1 MPAHHAS
8 DRASIYL
15 TDHPRD
21 LTMSG
26 HTYLSTSGYEFTGYS
41 ATAGFAPA
49 ASICRGFPALPASAA
64 RRSPPACSTARWS
77 AFSPPRGPLLSRTR
91 SRSCGI
97 FGKARLEDDRY
108 TIDGLSLI
116 DALNTARNDQFT
128 AQCPKV
134 FLSQGFGGCLVP
146 VAPNTVTGSLTSV
159 SSAALFTDTARG
171 EASDTFAAGT
181 IRFTSGP
188 NAGLKALEILSF
200 ASGGVIATFE
210 PFYYLPQIGDNYTM
224 VRGCRKR
231 RQDCEAR
238 EGARDLQQHRQ
249 FRRLP
254 VGSDQQR
261 LRAVGAEMTADDLI
275 RAARRCLATP
285 FRHQGRV
292 PARRSTCAGLLAEVA
307 RPTVARCAIS
317 RATAR
322 SPPAIRCCVPS
333 MRSPT

>member
-1 MPAHHAS
+1 MKSVVTDAATRVLCLRLLPVTG
-8 DRASIYL
+8 ASIYL

-41 ATAGFAPA
+41 ATAGFAPGSLDLQGISGVAGISRAQIA
-49 ASICRGFPALPASAA
+49 AGLFDGAVVSIFATS
-64 RRSPPACSTARWS
+64 WS
-77 AFSPPRGPLLSRTR
+77 APIEDEEPIVR
-91 SRSCGI
+91 GI

-238 EGARDLQQHRQ
+238 EG
-249 FRRLP
+249 
-254 VGSDQQR
+254 GSGTFNNI
-261 LRAVGAEMTADDLI
+261 VNFGGF
-275 RAARRCLATP
+275 P
-285 FRHQGRV
+285 WV
-292 PARRSTCAGLLAEVA
+292 PTSSVYGQWGQK
-307 RPTVARCAIS
+307 
-317 RATAR
+317 
-322 SPPAIRCCVPS
+322 
-333 MRSPT
+333 

>member
-1 MPAHHAS
+1 MKSVVAAYATRVLCLRIVPVTG
-8 DRASIYL
+8 ASIYL
-15 TDHPRD
+15 TDHPHD

-26 HTYLSTSGYEFTGYS
+26 HTYLSTLGYEFTGYS
-41 ATAGFAPA
+41 ATAGFAPGSLDLQGISGVAGISRAQIA
-49 ASICRGFPALPASAA
+49 AGLFDGAVVSIFATS
-64 RRSPPACSTARWS
+64 WS
-77 AFSPPRGPLLSRTR
+77 APIEDEEPIVR
-91 SRSCGI
+91 GI

-231 RQDCEAR
+231 RSDCEAR
-238 EGARDLQQHRQ
+238 EGVSGT
-249 FRRLP
+249 FNNIVNFGGFP
-254 VGSDQQR
+254 WVPTGSTYGQWGQK
-261 LRAVGAEMTADDLI
+261 
-275 RAARRCLATP
+275 
-285 FRHQGRV
+285 
-292 PARRSTCAGLLAEVA
+292 
-307 RPTVARCAIS
+307 
-317 RATAR
+317 
-322 SPPAIRCCVPS
+322 
-333 MRSPT
+333 

>member
-1 MPAHHAS
+1 MKSAVADYRYRVLCLRIVPVTGS
-8 DRASIYL
+8 PIYL

-41 ATAGFAPA
+41 ATAGFAPGSLDLQGISGVAGISRAQIA
-49 ASICRGFPALPASAA
+49 AGLFDGAVVSIFATS
-64 RRSPPACSTARWS
+64 WS
-77 AFSPPRGPLLSRTR
+77 APIEDEEPIVR
-91 SRSCGI
+91 GI

-238 EGARDLQQHRQ
+238 EG
-249 FRRLP
+249 
-254 VGSDQQR
+254 GSGTFNNI
-261 LRAVGAEMTADDLI
+261 VNFGGF
-275 RAARRCLATP
+275 P
-285 FRHQGRV
+285 WV
-292 PARRSTCAGLLAEVA
+292 PTSSVYGQWGQK
-307 RPTVARCAIS
+307 
-317 RATAR
+317 
-322 SPPAIRCCVPS
+322 
-333 MRSPT
+333 

>member
-1 MPAHHAS
+1 MKSVVTDAELRVLCLRIMPVIGAP
-8 DRASIYL
+8 IYL

-41 ATAGFAPA
+41 ATAGFAPGSLDLQGISGVAGISRAQIA
-49 ASICRGFPALPASAA
+49 AGLFDGAVVSIFATS
-64 RRSPPACSTARWS
+64 WS
-77 AFSPPRGPLLSRTR
+77 APIEDEEPIVR
-91 SRSCGI
+91 GI

-231 RQDCEAR
+231 RSDCEAR
-238 EGARDLQQHRQ
+238 EGVSGT
-249 FRRLP
+249 FNNIVNFGGFP
-254 VGSDQQR
+254 W
-261 LRAVGAEMTADDLI
+261 
-275 RAARRCLATP
+275 
-285 FRHQGRV
+285 V
-292 PARRSTCAGLLAEVA
+292 PTSSVYGQWGQK
-307 RPTVARCAIS
+307 
-317 RATAR
+317 
-322 SPPAIRCCVPS
+322 
-333 MRSPT
+333 

>member
-1 MPAHHAS
+1 MKSVVTDAELRVLCLRIMPVIGAT
-8 DRASIYL
+8 IYL

-41 ATAGFAPA
+41 ATAGFSPGSLDLQGISGVADISRA
-49 ASICRGFPALPASAA
+49 QIASGLFDGAVVSIFATS
-64 RRSPPACSTARWS
+64 WS
-77 AFSPPRGPLLSRTR
+77 APIEDEEPIVR
-91 SRSCGI
+91 GI

-108 TIDGLSLI
+108 VIEGLSLI

-146 VAPNTVTGSLTSV
+146 AAPNTVTGSLTSV

-188 NAGLKALEILSF
+188 NAGLKALEIRSF
-200 ASGGVIATFE
+200 SAGGVIETFE
-210 PFYYLPQIGDNYTM
+210 SFYYLPQVGDSYTM
-224 VRGCRKR
+224 QRGCRKR

-238 EGARDLQQHRQ
+238 EGNSGV
-249 FRRLP
+249 FNNIVNFGGFP
-254 VGSDQQR
+254 WVPTGSTYGQWGQK
-261 LRAVGAEMTADDLI
+261 
-275 RAARRCLATP
+275 
-285 FRHQGRV
+285 
-292 PARRSTCAGLLAEVA
+292 
-307 RPTVARCAIS
+307 
-317 RATAR
+317 
-322 SPPAIRCCVPS
+322 
-333 MRSPT
+333 

>member
-1 MPAHHAS
+1 MKSVVTDAELRVLCLRIMPVIG
-8 DRASIYL
+8 ASIYL

-41 ATAGFAPA
+41 ATAGFAPGSLDLQGISGVAGISRAQIA
-49 ASICRGFPALPASAA
+49 AGLFDGAVVSIFATS
-64 RRSPPACSTARWS
+64 WS
-77 AFSPPRGPLLSRTR
+77 APIEDEEPIVR
-91 SRSCGI
+91 GI

-231 RQDCEAR
+231 QQDCE
-238 EGARDLQQHRQ
+238 LRQ
-249 FRRLP
+249 GVSGPYNNIVNFGGFP
-254 VGSDQQR
+254 WVPTGSTYGQW
-261 LRAVGAEMTADDLI
+261 GKK
-275 RAARRCLATP
+275 
-285 FRHQGRV
+285 
-292 PARRSTCAGLLAEVA
+292 
-307 RPTVARCAIS
+307 
-317 RATAR
+317 
-322 SPPAIRCCVPS
+322 
-333 MRSPT
+333 

>member
-1 MPAHHAS
+1 MKSAVADYRYRVLCLRIVPVTGS
-8 DRASIYL
+8 PIYL

-21 LTMSG
+21 LVMGG

-41 ATAGFAPA
+41 ATAGFAPGSLDLQGISGVAGISRAQIA
-49 ASICRGFPALPASAA
+49 AGLFDGAVVSIFATS
-64 RRSPPACSTARWS
+64 WS
-77 AFSPPRGPLLSRTR
+77 APIEDEEPIVR
-91 SRSCGI
+91 GI

-238 EGARDLQQHRQ
+238 EG
-249 FRRLP
+249 
-254 VGSDQQR
+254 GSGTFNNI
-261 LRAVGAEMTADDLI
+261 VNFGGF
-275 RAARRCLATP
+275 P
-285 FRHQGRV
+285 WV
-292 PARRSTCAGLLAEVA
+292 PTSSVYGQWGQK
-307 RPTVARCAIS
+307 
-317 RATAR
+317 
-322 SPPAIRCCVPS
+322 
-333 MRSPT
+333 

>member
-1 MPAHHAS
+1 MKSVVAAS
-8 DRASIYL
+8 ATRVLCLRLVPVTGATVYL

-41 ATAGFAPA
+41 ATAGFAPGSLDLQGISGVAGISRAQIA
-49 ASICRGFPALPASAA
+49 AGLFDGAVVSIFATSWASPVEDEEPIV
-64 RRSPPACSTARWS
+64 R
-77 AFSPPRGPLLSRTR
+77 
-91 SRSCGI
+91 GI

-108 TIDGLSLI
+108 VIDGLSLI

-134 FLSQGFGGCLVP
+134 FLSQGFAGCLVP

-159 SSAALFTDTARG
+159 SSASLFTDSGRG
-171 EASDTFAAGT
+171 EASDVFAAGT

-188 NAGLKALEILSF
+188 NAGLKALEIRSF
-200 ASGGVIATFE
+200 SAGGVIETFD

-238 EGARDLQQHRQ
+238 EGNSGPYNNIVN
-249 FRRLP
+249 FGGFP
-254 VGSDQQR
+254 WVPTGSTYGQWGQK
-261 LRAVGAEMTADDLI
+261 
-275 RAARRCLATP
+275 
-285 FRHQGRV
+285 
-292 PARRSTCAGLLAEVA
+292 
-307 RPTVARCAIS
+307 
-317 RATAR
+317 
-322 SPPAIRCCVPS
+322 
-333 MRSPT
+333 

>member
-1 MPAHHAS
+1 MKSVVTDAELRVLCLRIMPVIG
-8 DRASIYL
+8 ASIYL

-41 ATAGFAPA
+41 ATAGFAPGSLDLQGISGVAGISRAQIA
-49 ASICRGFPALPASAA
+49 AGLFDGAVVSIFATS
-64 RRSPPACSTARWS
+64 WS
-77 AFSPPRGPLLSRTR
+77 APIEDEEPIVR
-91 SRSCGI
+91 GI

-108 TIDGLSLI
+108 VIDGLSLI

-146 VAPNTVTGSLTSV
+146 AAPNTVTGSLTSV

-188 NAGLKALEILSF
+188 NAGLKALEIRSF
-200 ASGGVIATFE
+200 SAGGVIETFE
-210 PFYYLPQIGDNYTM
+210 SFYYLPQIGDNYTM

-231 RQDCEAR
+231 QQDCE
-238 EGARDLQQHRQ
+238 LRQ
-249 FRRLP
+249 GVSGPYNNIINFGGFP
-254 VGSDQQR
+254 WVPTGSTYGQWGQK
-261 LRAVGAEMTADDLI
+261 
-275 RAARRCLATP
+275 
-285 FRHQGRV
+285 
-292 PARRSTCAGLLAEVA
+292 
-307 RPTVARCAIS
+307 
-317 RATAR
+317 
-322 SPPAIRCCVPS
+322 
-333 MRSPT
+333 

>member
-1 MPAHHAS
+1 MKSVVTDAELRVLCLRIMPVIG
-8 DRASIYL
+8 ASIYL

-41 ATAGFAPA
+41 ATAGFAPGSLDLQGISGVAGISRAQIA
-49 ASICRGFPALPASAA
+49 AGLFDGAVVSIFATS
-64 RRSPPACSTARWS
+64 WS
-77 AFSPPRGPLLSRTR
+77 APIEDEEPIVR
-91 SRSCGI
+91 GI

-108 TIDGLSLI
+108 VIDGLSLI

-146 VAPNTVTGSLTSV
+146 AAPNTVTGSLTSV

-188 NAGLKALEILSF
+188 NAGLKALEIRSF
-200 ASGGVIATFE
+200 SAGGVIETFE
-210 PFYYLPQIGDNYTM
+210 SFYYLPQIGDNYTM

-231 RQDCEAR
+231 QQDCE
-238 EGARDLQQHRQ
+238 LRQ
-249 FRRLP
+249 GVSGPYNNIVNFGGFP
-254 VGSDQQR
+254 WVPTGSTYGQWGQK
-261 LRAVGAEMTADDLI
+261 
-275 RAARRCLATP
+275 
-285 FRHQGRV
+285 
-292 PARRSTCAGLLAEVA
+292 
-307 RPTVARCAIS
+307 
-317 RATAR
+317 
-322 SPPAIRCCVPS
+322 
-333 MRSPT
+333 

>member
-1 MPAHHAS
+1 MKSAVADYRYRVLCLRIVPVTGS
-8 DRASIYL
+8 PIYL

-41 ATAGFAPA
+41 ATAGFAPGSLDLQGISGVAGISRAQIA
-49 ASICRGFPALPASAA
+49 AGLFDGAVVSVFATS
-64 RRSPPACSTARWS
+64 WS
-77 AFSPPRGPLLSRTR
+77 APIEDEEPIVRGL
-91 SRSCGI
+91 

-108 TIDGLSLI
+108 VIDGLSLI

-146 VAPNTVTGSLTSV
+146 AAPNTVTGSLTSV

-188 NAGLKALEILSF
+188 NAGLKALEIRSF
-200 ASGGVIATFE
+200 SAGGVIETFE
-210 PFYYLPQIGDNYTM
+210 SFYYLPQVGDSYTM
-224 VRGCRKR
+224 QRGCRKR

-238 EGARDLQQHRQ
+238 EGNSGV
-249 FRRLP
+249 FNNIVNFGGFP
-254 VGSDQQR
+254 WVPTGSTYGQWGQK
-261 LRAVGAEMTADDLI
+261 
-275 RAARRCLATP
+275 
-285 FRHQGRV
+285 
-292 PARRSTCAGLLAEVA
+292 
-307 RPTVARCAIS
+307 
-317 RATAR
+317 
-322 SPPAIRCCVPS
+322 
-333 MRSPT
+333 

>member
-1 MPAHHAS
+1 MKSVVTDAATRVLCLRILPVTG
-8 DRASIYL
+8 ASIYL

-41 ATAGFAPA
+41 ATAGFAPGSLDLQGISGVAGISRAQIA
-49 ASICRGFPALPASAA
+49 AGLFDGAVVSIFATS
-64 RRSPPACSTARWS
+64 WS
-77 AFSPPRGPLLSRTR
+77 APIEDEEPIVR
-91 SRSCGI
+91 GI

-238 EGARDLQQHRQ
+238 EG
-249 FRRLP
+249 
-254 VGSDQQR
+254 GSGTFNNI
-261 LRAVGAEMTADDLI
+261 VNFGGF
-275 RAARRCLATP
+275 P
-285 FRHQGRV
+285 WV
-292 PARRSTCAGLLAEVA
+292 PTSSVYGQWGQK
-307 RPTVARCAIS
+307 
-317 RATAR
+317 
-322 SPPAIRCCVPS
+322 
-333 MRSPT
+333 

>member
-1 MPAHHAS
+1 MKSVVAAYATRVLCLRIVPVTG
-8 DRASIYL
+8 ASIYL

-41 ATAGFAPA
+41 ATAGFAPGSLDLQGISGVAGISRAQIA
-49 ASICRGFPALPASAA
+49 AGLFDGAVVSIFATS
-64 RRSPPACSTARWS
+64 WS
-77 AFSPPRGPLLSRTR
+77 APIEDEEPIVR
-91 SRSCGI
+91 GI

-238 EGARDLQQHRQ
+238 EG
-249 FRRLP
+249 
-254 VGSDQQR
+254 GSGTFNNI
-261 LRAVGAEMTADDLI
+261 VNFGGF
-275 RAARRCLATP
+275 P
-285 FRHQGRV
+285 WV
-292 PARRSTCAGLLAEVA
+292 PTSSVYGKWGQK
-307 RPTVARCAIS
+307 
-317 RATAR
+317 
-322 SPPAIRCCVPS
+322 
-333 MRSPT
+333 

>member
-1 MPAHHAS
+1 MKSVVTDAATRVLCLRIMPVIG
-8 DRASIYL
+8 ASIYL

-41 ATAGFAPA
+41 ATAGFAPGSLDLQGISGVAGISRAQIA
-49 ASICRGFPALPASAA
+49 AGLFDGAVVSIFATS
-64 RRSPPACSTARWS
+64 WS
-77 AFSPPRGPLLSRTR
+77 APIEDEEPIVR
-91 SRSCGI
+91 GI

-238 EGARDLQQHRQ
+238 EG
-249 FRRLP
+249 
-254 VGSDQQR
+254 GSGTFNNI
-261 LRAVGAEMTADDLI
+261 VNFGGF
-275 RAARRCLATP
+275 P
-285 FRHQGRV
+285 WV
-292 PARRSTCAGLLAEVA
+292 PTSSVYGQWGQK
-307 RPTVARCAIS
+307 
-317 RATAR
+317 
-322 SPPAIRCCVPS
+322 
-333 MRSPT
+333 

>member
-1 MPAHHAS
+1 MKSVVTDAELRVLCLRIMPVTG
-8 DRASIYL
+8 ASIYL

-41 ATAGFAPA
+41 ATAGFAPGSLDLQGISGVA
-49 ASICRGFPALPASAA
+49 GISRAQISSGLFDGAVVSIFATS
-64 RRSPPACSTARWS
+64 WS
-77 AFSPPRGPLLSRTR
+77 APIEDEEPIVR
-91 SRSCGI
+91 GI

-134 FLSQGFGGCLVP
+134 FLSQGFAGCLVP

-238 EGARDLQQHRQ
+238 EG
-249 FRRLP
+249 
-254 VGSDQQR
+254 GSGTFNNI
-261 LRAVGAEMTADDLI
+261 VNFGGF
-275 RAARRCLATP
+275 P
-285 FRHQGRV
+285 WV
-292 PARRSTCAGLLAEVA
+292 PTSSVYGQWGQK
-307 RPTVARCAIS
+307 
-317 RATAR
+317 
-322 SPPAIRCCVPS
+322 
-333 MRSPT
+333 

>member
-1 MPAHHAS
+1 MKSVVTDAATRVLCLRLLPVTG
-8 DRASIYL
+8 ASIYL

-41 ATAGFAPA
+41 ATAGFAPGSLDLRGISGVAGISRAQISSGLFDGAVVSVFATSWA
-49 ASICRGFPALPASAA
+49 APVEDEEPIVR
-64 RRSPPACSTARWS
+64 
-77 AFSPPRGPLLSRTR
+77 
-91 SRSCGI
+91 GI

-108 TIDGLSLI
+108 VIDGLSLI

-134 FLSQGFGGCLVP
+134 FLSQGFAGCLVP

-231 RQDCEAR
+231 RSDCEAR
-238 EGARDLQQHRQ
+238 EGVSGT
-249 FRRLP
+249 FNNIVNFGGFP
-254 VGSDQQR
+254 W
-261 LRAVGAEMTADDLI
+261 
-275 RAARRCLATP
+275 
-285 FRHQGRV
+285 V
-292 PARRSTCAGLLAEVA
+292 PTSSVYGQWGQK
-307 RPTVARCAIS
+307 
-317 RATAR
+317 
-322 SPPAIRCCVPS
+322 
-333 MRSPT
+333 

>member
-1 MPAHHAS
+1 MKSAVADYRYRVLCLRIVPVTGS
-8 DRASIYL
+8 PIYL

-41 ATAGFAPA
+41 ATAGFAPGSLDLQGISGVA
-49 ASICRGFPALPASAA
+49 DISRAQIASGLFDGAVVSIFATS
-64 RRSPPACSTARWS
+64 WS
-77 AFSPPRGPLLSRTR
+77 APIEDEEPIVR
-91 SRSCGI
+91 GI

-108 TIDGLSLI
+108 VIDGLSLI

-188 NAGLKALEILSF
+188 NAGLKALEIRSF
-200 ASGGVIATFE
+200 SAGGVIETFE
-210 PFYYLPQIGDNYTM
+210 SFYYLPQVGDSYTM
-224 VRGCRKR
+224 QRGCRKR

-238 EGARDLQQHRQ
+238 EGNSGV
-249 FRRLP
+249 FNNIVNFGGFP
-254 VGSDQQR
+254 WVPTGSTYGQWGQK
-261 LRAVGAEMTADDLI
+261 
-275 RAARRCLATP
+275 
-285 FRHQGRV
+285 
-292 PARRSTCAGLLAEVA
+292 
-307 RPTVARCAIS
+307 
-317 RATAR
+317 
-322 SPPAIRCCVPS
+322 
-333 MRSPT
+333 

>member
-1 MPAHHAS
+1 MKSVVAAYATRVLCLRIVPVTGAP
-8 DRASIYL
+8 IYL

-41 ATAGFAPA
+41 ATAGFAPGSLDLRGISGVAGISRAQIA
-49 ASICRGFPALPASAA
+49 AGLFDGAVVSIFATS
-64 RRSPPACSTARWS
+64 WS
-77 AFSPPRGPLLSRTR
+77 APIEDEEPIVR
-91 SRSCGI
+91 GI

-188 NAGLKALEILSF
+188 NAGLKALEIRSF
-200 ASGGVIATFE
+200 SAGGVIETFE
-210 PFYYLPQIGDNYTM
+210 SFYYLPQIGDNYTM

-231 RQDCEAR
+231 RSDCET
-238 EGARDLQQHRQ
+238 RQ
-249 FRRLP
+249 GVSGTFNNIINFGGFP
-254 VGSDQQR
+254 WVPTGSTYGQWGQK
-261 LRAVGAEMTADDLI
+261 
-275 RAARRCLATP
+275 
-285 FRHQGRV
+285 
-292 PARRSTCAGLLAEVA
+292 
-307 RPTVARCAIS
+307 
-317 RATAR
+317 
-322 SPPAIRCCVPS
+322 
-333 MRSPT
+333 

>member
-1 MPAHHAS
+1 MKSVVTDAELRVLCLRIMPVIGAT
-8 DRASIYL
+8 IYL

-41 ATAGFAPA
+41 ATAGFAPGSLDLQGISGVAGISRAQIA
-49 ASICRGFPALPASAA
+49 AGLFDGAVVSVFATS
-64 RRSPPACSTARWS
+64 WS
-77 AFSPPRGPLLSRTR
+77 APIEDEEPIVRGL
-91 SRSCGI
+91 

-108 TIDGLSLI
+108 VIDGLSLI

-146 VAPNTVTGSLTSV
+146 AAPNTVTGSLTSV

-188 NAGLKALEILSF
+188 NAGLKALEIRSF
-200 ASGGVIATFE
+200 SAGGVIETFE
-210 PFYYLPQIGDNYTM
+210 SFYYLPQVGDSYTM
-224 VRGCRKR
+224 QRGCRKR

-238 EGARDLQQHRQ
+238 EGNSGV
-249 FRRLP
+249 FNNIVNFGGFP
-254 VGSDQQR
+254 WVPTGSTYGQWGQK
-261 LRAVGAEMTADDLI
+261 
-275 RAARRCLATP
+275 
-285 FRHQGRV
+285 
-292 PARRSTCAGLLAEVA
+292 
-307 RPTVARCAIS
+307 
-317 RATAR
+317 
-322 SPPAIRCCVPS
+322 
-333 MRSPT
+333 

>member
-1 MPAHHAS
+1 MKSVVSAYATRVLCLRIVPVTG
-8 DRASIYL
+8 ASIYL

-41 ATAGFAPA
+41 ATAGFAPG
-49 ASICRGFPALPASAA
+49 SLDLRGISGVAGISRAQISSGLFDGAVVSVFATS
-64 RRSPPACSTARWS
+64 WS
-77 AFSPPRGPLLSRTR
+77 APIEDEEPIVR
-91 SRSCGI
+91 GI

-231 RQDCEAR
+231 RSDCEAR
-238 EGARDLQQHRQ
+238 EGVSGT
-249 FRRLP
+249 FNNIVNFGGFP
-254 VGSDQQR
+254 WVPTGSTYGQWGQK
-261 LRAVGAEMTADDLI
+261 
-275 RAARRCLATP
+275 
-285 FRHQGRV
+285 
-292 PARRSTCAGLLAEVA
+292 
-307 RPTVARCAIS
+307 
-317 RATAR
+317 
-322 SPPAIRCCVPS
+322 
-333 MRSPT
+333 

>member
-1 MPAHHAS
+1 MKSVVTDAELRVLCLRIMPVIGAT
-8 DRASIYL
+8 IYL

-41 ATAGFAPA
+41 ATAGFAPGSLDLQGISGVAGISRAQIA
-49 ASICRGFPALPASAA
+49 AGLFDGAVVSIFATS
-64 RRSPPACSTARWS
+64 WS
-77 AFSPPRGPLLSRTR
+77 APIEDEEPIVR
-91 SRSCGI
+91 GI

-146 VAPNTVTGSLTSV
+146 AAPNTVTGSLTSV

-188 NAGLKALEILSF
+188 NAGLKALEIRSF
-200 ASGGVIATFE
+200 SAGGVIETFE
-210 PFYYLPQIGDNYTM
+210 SFYYLPQVGDSYTM
-224 VRGCRKR
+224 QRGCRKR

-238 EGARDLQQHRQ
+238 EGNSGV
-249 FRRLP
+249 FNNIVNFGGFP
-254 VGSDQQR
+254 WVPTGSTYGQWGQK
-261 LRAVGAEMTADDLI
+261 
-275 RAARRCLATP
+275 
-285 FRHQGRV
+285 
-292 PARRSTCAGLLAEVA
+292 
-307 RPTVARCAIS
+307 
-317 RATAR
+317 
-322 SPPAIRCCVPS
+322 
-333 MRSPT
+333 

>member
-1 MPAHHAS
+1 MKSVVTDAATRVLCLRLLPVTG
-8 DRASIYL
+8 ASIYL

-41 ATAGFAPA
+41 ATAGFAPGSLDLQGISGVAGISRAQIA
-49 ASICRGFPALPASAA
+49 AGLFDGAVVSIFATS
-64 RRSPPACSTARWS
+64 WS
-77 AFSPPRGPLLSRTR
+77 APIEDEEPIVR
-91 SRSCGI
+91 GI

-231 RQDCEAR
+231 RSDCEAR
-238 EGARDLQQHRQ
+238 EGVSGT
-249 FRRLP
+249 FNNIVNFGGFP
-254 VGSDQQR
+254 WVPTGSTYGQWGQK
-261 LRAVGAEMTADDLI
+261 
-275 RAARRCLATP
+275 
-285 FRHQGRV
+285 
-292 PARRSTCAGLLAEVA
+292 
-307 RPTVARCAIS
+307 
-317 RATAR
+317 
-322 SPPAIRCCVPS
+322 
-333 MRSPT
+333 

>member
-1 MPAHHAS
+1 MKSVVTDAELRVLCLRIMPVIG
-8 DRASIYL
+8 ASIYL

-41 ATAGFAPA
+41 ATAGFAPGSLDLQGISGVAGISRAQIA
-49 ASICRGFPALPASAA
+49 AGLFDGAVVSVFATS
-64 RRSPPACSTARWS
+64 WS
-77 AFSPPRGPLLSRTR
+77 APIEDEEPIVRGL
-91 SRSCGI
+91 

-108 TIDGLSLI
+108 VIDGLSLI

-146 VAPNTVTGSLTSV
+146 AAPNTVTGSLTSV

-231 RQDCEAR
+231 QQDCE
-238 EGARDLQQHRQ
+238 LRQ
-249 FRRLP
+249 GVSGPYNNIVNFGGFP
-254 VGSDQQR
+254 WVPTGSTYGQWGQK
-261 LRAVGAEMTADDLI
+261 
-275 RAARRCLATP
+275 
-285 FRHQGRV
+285 
-292 PARRSTCAGLLAEVA
+292 
-307 RPTVARCAIS
+307 
-317 RATAR
+317 
-322 SPPAIRCCVPS
+322 
-333 MRSPT
+333 

>member
-1 MPAHHAS
+1 MKSVVAAYATRVLCLRIVPVTG
-8 DRASIYL
+8 ASIYL

-26 HTYLSTSGYEFTGYS
+26 HTYLSTLGYEFTGYS
-41 ATAGFAPA
+41 ATAGFAPGSLDLQGISGVAGISRAQIA
-49 ASICRGFPALPASAA
+49 AGLFDGAVVSIFATS
-64 RRSPPACSTARWS
+64 WS
-77 AFSPPRGPLLSRTR
+77 APIEDEEPIVR
-91 SRSCGI
+91 GI

-188 NAGLKALEILSF
+188 NAGLKALEIRSF
-200 ASGGVIATFE
+200 SAGGVIETFE
-210 PFYYLPQIGDNYTM
+210 SFYYLPQIGDNYTM

-231 RQDCEAR
+231 RSDCET
-238 EGARDLQQHRQ
+238 RQ
-249 FRRLP
+249 GVSGTFNNIINFGGFP
-254 VGSDQQR
+254 W
-261 LRAVGAEMTADDLI
+261 
-275 RAARRCLATP
+275 
-285 FRHQGRV
+285 V
-292 PARRSTCAGLLAEVA
+292 PTSSVYGKWGQK
-307 RPTVARCAIS
+307 
-317 RATAR
+317 
-322 SPPAIRCCVPS
+322 
-333 MRSPT
+333 

>member
-1 MPAHHAS
+1 MKSVVTDAELRVLCLRIMPVIGAP
-8 DRASIYL
+8 IYL

-41 ATAGFAPA
+41 ATAGFAPGSLDLQGISGVAGISRAQIA
-49 ASICRGFPALPASAA
+49 AGLFDGAVVSIFATS
-64 RRSPPACSTARWS
+64 WS
-77 AFSPPRGPLLSRTR
+77 APIEDEEPIVR
-91 SRSCGI
+91 GI

-238 EGARDLQQHRQ
+238 EG
-249 FRRLP
+249 
-254 VGSDQQR
+254 GSGTFNNI
-261 LRAVGAEMTADDLI
+261 VNFGGF
-275 RAARRCLATP
+275 P
-285 FRHQGRV
+285 WV
-292 PARRSTCAGLLAEVA
+292 PTSSVYGQWGQK
-307 RPTVARCAIS
+307 
-317 RATAR
+317 
-322 SPPAIRCCVPS
+322 
-333 MRSPT
+333 

>member
-1 MPAHHAS
+1 MKSVVAAYATRVLCLRIVPVTG
-8 DRASIYL
+8 ASIYL

-41 ATAGFAPA
+41 ATAGFAPGSLDLQGISGVA
-49 ASICRGFPALPASAA
+49 GISRAQISSGLFDGAVVSIFATS
-64 RRSPPACSTARWS
+64 WS
-77 AFSPPRGPLLSRTR
+77 APIEDEEPIVR
-91 SRSCGI
+91 GI

-134 FLSQGFGGCLVP
+134 FLSQGFAGCLVP

-238 EGARDLQQHRQ
+238 EG
-249 FRRLP
+249 
-254 VGSDQQR
+254 GSGTFNNI
-261 LRAVGAEMTADDLI
+261 VNFGGF
-275 RAARRCLATP
+275 P
-285 FRHQGRV
+285 WV
-292 PARRSTCAGLLAEVA
+292 PTSSVYGQWGQK
-307 RPTVARCAIS
+307 
-317 RATAR
+317 
-322 SPPAIRCCVPS
+322 
-333 MRSPT
+333 